1 MTHQNTDNSLDQRVS
16 GALRQIK
23 APEEAKRLAL
33 EAIEKARCAETASP
47 SAGPSREADSA
58 TAPTAAQAADANPL
72 AIVVSAKG
80 SRAISAAS
88 PSPDRT
94 LAIEASP
101 VKPASRRRRWP
112 AALAAA
118 ACLLAAILGF
128 SGWQL
133 YQQPVAYVG
142 LDINPSLEL
151 AVNRFDRVVTAIAI
165 NDDGRTV
172 LEQVSLVGMS
182 YEEAFDCLMES
193 EAMAPYLS
201 DDSFVEVSITS
212 QDDSLAEVLQAQSN
226 SLLAHCTSQGACHRA
241 DEETRA
247 AAAAAGMGVGR
258 YRAAQELVE
267 LDDSL
272 TLGDCAHMTM
282 RELHDAIDH
291 LCAEEGHG
299 NGHGF
304 GNGNG
309 GRYDND
315 SDADENASDS
325 QGRGQGN
332 GNGTGSKSGNGG
344 DTDEN
349 TPNGQGYGQGNCT
362 GNGNGGNQGNGAGN
376 GHGHG
381 SGHHAE

>member
-1 MTHQNTDNSLDQRVS
+1 MTEQKPEDSFDQRIFEV
-16 GALRQIK
+16 LRQIK
-23 APEEAKRLAL
+23 APEEAKLHAL
-33 EAIEKARCAETASP
+33 EAIENARCTEK
-47 SAGPSREADSA
+47 
-58 TAPTAAQAADANPL
+58 AADATAANRPAARL
-72 AIVVSAKG
+72 AP
-80 SRAISAAS
+80 RQ
-88 PSPDRT
+88 
-94 LAIEASP
+94 
-101 VKPASRRRRWP
+101 RRWP

-118 ACLLAAILGF
+118 ACLLVAILGF

-142 LDINPSLEL
+142 LDVNPSLEL
-151 AVNRFDRVVTAIAI
+151 AVNRFDRIVDATAI

-182 YEEAFDCLMES
+182 YEEAFNCLMES
-193 EAMAPYLS
+193 EAMAPYLN

-212 QDDSLAEVLQAQSN
+212 QDDSLAETLQAQSGAV
-226 SLLAHCTSQGACHRA
+226 LAHCTSQGACHRA

-247 AAAAAGMGVGR
+247 AAAAVGMGVGR
-258 YRAAQELVE
+258 YRVAQELVE

-272 TLGDCAHMTM
+272 TLDDCAHMTM

-309 GRYDND
+309 GRYDNG

-325 QGRGQGN
+325 QERGQGN
-332 GNGTGSKSGNGG
+332 GKDTGSKSGNGG
-344 DTDEN
+344 ATGEN
-349 TPNGQGYGQGNCT
+349 TPDGQGYGQGNGA
-362 GNGNGGNQGNGAGN
+362 GNGNGGNHGNGS
-376 GHGHG
+376 GHGRG

>member
-1 MTHQNTDNSLDQRVS
+1 MTHRNTDNGLDQRVS
-16 GALRQIK
+16 EALRQIK

-33 EAIEKARCAETASP
+33 EAIEKARCAKSASP
-47 SAGPSREADSA
+47 SAGPSQEADSA
-58 TAPTAAQAADANPL
+58 TAPTAAQASDANPL
-72 AIVVSAKG
+72 AIIVSAKG
-80 SRAISAAS
+80 GQTISAAS

-118 ACLLAAILGF
+118 ACLLVAILGF

-151 AVNRFDRVVTAIAI
+151 AVNRFDRVVAATAI

-172 LEQVSLVGMS
+172 LDQVSLVGMS
-182 YEEAFDCLMES
+182 YEGAFDCLMES
-193 EAMAPYLS
+193 AALAPYLTDHS
-201 DDSFVEVSITS
+201 VVEVSITS
-212 QDDSLAEVLQAQSN
+212 QDDSLAETLQAQSGAV
-226 SLLAHCTSQGACHRA
+226 LAHCASQGTCHRA

-272 TLGDCAHMTM
+272 TLDDCAHMTM

-309 GRYDND
+309 CDNG
-315 SDADENASDS
+315 SNADENASDG
-325 QGRGQGN
+325 QGHEQGNGGNGSGSGNGRDTDESAPNGQDYGQGN
-332 GNGTGSKSGNGG
+332 GAGNGSG
-344 DTDEN
+344 
-349 TPNGQGYGQGNCT
+349 GNH
-362 GNGNGGNQGNGAGN
+362 GNGSGN

>member
-1 MTHQNTDNSLDQRVS
+1 MTEQKPEDSFDQRIFEV
-16 GALRQIK
+16 LRQIK
-23 APEEAKRLAL
+23 APEEAKLHAL
-33 EAIEKARCAETASP
+33 EAIENARCAEKATDAATP
-47 SAGPSREADSA
+47 IGHEAAAAFSVIAKEEPKRQGANPTDGALANA
-58 TAPTAAQAADANPL
+58 TAANRPAARL
-72 AIVVSAKG
+72 
-80 SRAISAAS
+80 
-88 PSPDRT
+88 
-94 LAIEASP
+94 
-101 VKPASRRRRWP
+101 ASRRRRWP

-118 ACLLAAILGF
+118 ACLLVAILGF

-151 AVNRFDRVVTAIAI
+151 AVNRFDCVVTATAI

-226 SLLAHCTSQGACHRA
+226 SLLAHCTSQSACHRA

-349 TPNGQGYGQGNCT
+349 TPNGQGYGQGNGT
-362 GNGNGGNQGNGAGN
+362 GNGNGGNHGNGAGN